1 MACRLDCI
9 IHIDTKILFNV
20 GCVLMTFKVWL
31 CHAFIITEYLNFM
44 LLKVYLLFLSYFH
57 WYGMCEFM
65 ENLMW
70 VTQVRPTLKL
80 GRELDTPAGPWV
92 QHSGSLLN
100 AFPVV
105 SYFYNR
111 IRSLKM
117 QNLNVYINSYGMPQN
132 FIERKGSLIF
142 KPESIKKFQKK
153 INWQSAL
160 NT

>member
-1 MACRLDCI
+1 MACRLDCF

-20 GCVLMTFKVWL
+20 GCVLMTFKSAIVS
-31 CHAFIITEYLNFM
+31 CFYNNRLNFM

-65 ENLMW
+65 EKECQL
-70 VTQVRPTLKL
+70 RPPLKL
-80 GRELDTPAGPWV
+80 GRELDVPVGPRV

-111 IRSLKM
+111 IHSLKT
-117 QNLNVYINSYGMPQN
+117 QNLSIYINSFGMSQN

-142 KPESIKKFQKK
+142 KSIY
-153 INWQSAL
+153 
-160 NT
+160 

>member
-1 MACRLDCI
+1 MFWW
-9 IHIDTKILFNV
+9 HS
-20 GCVLMTFKVWL
+20 KVWL

-65 ENLMW
+65 EKECQL
-70 VTQVRPTLKL
+70 RPTLKL
-80 GRELDTPAGPWV
+80 GRELDVRAGPWV

-111 IRSLKM
+111 IHSLKM

-153 INWQSAL
+153 INWHSAL